1 MSKISTIIPITVAL
15 LLSNFSV
22 AQTPNLSGKDFLNDG
37 TGNIINMTTGAVY
50 KDLGDGT
57 VLNLK
62 SGEIYKRV
70 ADGTIIKL
78 ETDINIPIKIK

>member
-1 MSKISTIIPITVAL
+1 MTKILPIL
-15 LLSNFSV
+15 LLTFGLLIVSRPE

-37 TGNIINMTTGAVY
+37 TGNIVNLTTGAVY

-57 VLNLK
+57 VLNLS
-62 SGEIYKRV
+62 SGEIYKKV

-78 ETDINIPIKIK
+78 ETDINIPLEIR

>member
-1 MSKISTIIPITVAL
+1 MNKIS
-15 LLSNFSV
+15 LSISIAVGLVLNSISV

-37 TGNIINMTTGAVY
+37 TGNIVNLTTGAVY

-57 VLNLK
+57 VLNLN
-62 SGEIYKRV
+62 SGEIYKKI

-78 ETDINIPIKIK
+78 ETDINIPIEIK